1 MNFTAE
7 IRPMPKIKVIGK
19 KGTEE
24 PFPISMQKGL
34 YFYISEAQAK
44 RLEKI
49 NEAYKSMRGQKVA
62 TLDEIKIVGRG
73 GVPSYRSFLLKGY
86 PGRYVCILADH
97 LRQLK
102 EINEAL
108 KKKPREE
115 EKVNQS

>member
-1 MNFTAE
+1 MVGADFMAE
-7 IRPMPKIKVIGK
+7 IKPIGKIKFIGK
-19 KGTEE
+19 RGTEE

-34 YFYISEAQAK
+34 YLYIPENQAK

-49 NEAYKSMRGQKVA
+49 NEAYKSVRGRKVP
-62 TLDEIKIVGRG
+62 TLDEVKIIGRG
-73 GVPSYRSFLLKGY
+73 GAPGYRSFLLKGY

-108 KKKPREE
+108 LKRKPKKRK
-115 EKVNQS
+115 